1 MKESS
6 VIEPINYGPAGI
18 TMNAEDKLTTIEFG
32 LIVGEDVKITP
43 LQISGVETHECEF
56 DENKNKAKR
65 RFKNGATM
73 EVSSEKMKKTRDA
86 RKAQGRPITE
96 VKENEGL
103 DMEI

>member
-1 MKESS
+1 MEESS

-32 LIVGEDVKITP
+32 LIIGEDVKITP
-43 LQISGVETHECEF
+43 LQISGVETHQCEI
-56 DENKNKAKR
+56 DENTNTAKR
-65 RFKNGATM
+65 KFKNGSTM
-73 EVSSEKMKKTRDA
+73 DVSSEKMKKVRDT

-96 VKENEGL
+96 IKENEVP